1 MNGAFNSLGDISS
14 DVAEHAVSWLVEM
27 QEGPL
32 SSHRQHAWEH
42 WLQAHS
48 EHQRAW
54 EHIQR
59 INQRL
64 RGLSSPLAHAA
75 LNAPQSS
82 NRRQALKLLLLF
94 GAGSALTYGLR
105 DQLPITPLL
114 ADYSSPVGQR
124 RKLYLHDGSQI
135 QLNTASAVDVRFDA
149 QQRVIRLLDG
159 EMQLTA
165 AQDARPLHVLT
176 AHGSLQPQVARL
188 NVRQFAERTELA
200 VFEGQVA
207 LAPTTHS
214 GSPLLVSAH
223 QQLSFNRQAWS
234 TPRPLEVGSGA
245 WTDGM
250 LVAAHMRL
258 GDFLAELGRYR
269 RGQLNCDPKVADLLI
284 SGTYPVND
292 SERVLDLLTVSLPVR
307 VKRFTRYWVTVE
319 ARA

>member
-1 MNGAFNSLGDISS
+1 MNGAFNSPGDISS
-14 DVAEHAVSWLVEM
+14 GVAEQAVSWLVEM

-32 SSHRQHAWEH
+32 DPHRQHAWEH

-75 LNAPQSS
+75 LNAPQSR
-82 NRRQALKLLLLF
+82 NRRQALKLLLLL
-94 GAGSALTYGLR
+94 GAGSALTYSLR

-114 ADYSSPVGQR
+114 ADYSSPVGR
-124 RKLYLHDGSQI
+124 RRTLHLHDGSQI
-135 QLNTASAVDVRFDA
+135 QLNTASSVDVRFDG
-149 QQRVIRLLDG
+149 QQRVIRLLEG

-165 AQDARPLHVLT
+165 AQDVRPFHVLT
-176 AHGSLQPQVARL
+176 AHGSVQPQVARL
-188 NVRQFAERTELA
+188 NVRQFAERTELSI
-200 VFEGQVA
+200 FEGQVA
-207 LAPTTHS
+207 LAPTAYS

-223 QQLSFNRQAWS
+223 QQVSFNRQAWN
-234 TPRPLEVGSGA
+234 TPRPLDAGSGA
-245 WTDGM
+245 WADGM

-258 GDFLAELGRYR
+258 GDFLTELGRYR

-284 SGTYPVND
+284 SGTYPVDD

-319 ARA
+319 AKA